1 MRTAFP
7 VFNGYAPKE
16 GPKAL
21 PVDFDFTTL
30 GTFAFDL
37 MLENSEGVIQF
48 VQSVYVDNSDN
59 PGALTMRFA
68 QTGQRLVIPAN
79 SQGQYPVICPDQ
91 TQVTMSSPVNASAV
105 GRIILMNVPMPYTQ
119 WGPVTVNVPA
129 VNITP
134 VVASNFSGTI
144 AAGGVSQVAIPA
156 NAARLGFTIQNASN
170 GAEIL
175 LIDFGTAAAPGSAIE
190 LLPGQIFPPNGSPY
204 ISRQSI
210 NVRAA
215 TTGHAFIAKEYV

>member
-1 MRTAFP
+1 MVKTSFP

-21 PVDFDFTTL
+21 PVPFDFSSV
-30 GTFAFDL
+30 GTMSFDL
-37 MLENSEGVIQF
+37 LLENTEGILQF

-59 PGALTMRFA
+59 PGPLTITFA
-68 QTGQRLVIPAN
+68 QTRQRLIVPAN
-79 SQGQYPVICPDQ
+79 SQGNYPVICPDQ

-119 WGPVTVNVPA
+119 WGPVTVNINA
-129 VNITP
+129 ITP

-170 GAEIL
+170 EAEIL